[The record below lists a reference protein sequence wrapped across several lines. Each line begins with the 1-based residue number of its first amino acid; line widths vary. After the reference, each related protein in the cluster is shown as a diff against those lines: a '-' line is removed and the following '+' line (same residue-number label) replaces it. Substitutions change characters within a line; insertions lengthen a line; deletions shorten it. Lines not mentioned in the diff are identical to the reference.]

1 MMPCTNE
8 LRKESVI
15 WLRKLRFSE
24 NFRWRTTSNRFCS
37 LRNYP
42 KRNSKRKPM
51 NSLRNSAWNMFV
63 KTEEIYFREVK
74 EEELKSLAVLP
85 QNLNLSFWTNLLRE
99 WIRLRW
105 RIFRKS
111 FVH

>member
-1 MMPCTNE
+1 MPCTNE

-15 WLRKLRFSE
+15 WLRKLRYLG

-37 LRNYP
+37 LRSLV

-51 NSLRNSAWNMFV
+51 NSSKNSVWSMFV

-74 EEELKSLAVLP
+74 DDERKSLVALLR
-85 QNLNLSFWTNLLRE
+85 NLNLSFWTNLLRE
-99 WIRLRW
+99 LTRLRW
-105 RIFRKS
+105 KIFRKS